1 MQNND
6 YIAFIVE
13 GDDREPQIIE
23 NISKVFFSH
32 HNFKII
38 SLPAGKNIYMLW
50 NQLKR
55 DNFETDIIEVVR
67 ESNVQSKDALKGL
80 SRDDFSSVYLL
91 FDFDP
96 HQKNTERNLTED
108 IIKQM
113 LESFDN
119 ETENGKLYISYP
131 MIEAL
136 RDFTDSTCGNGIDC
150 YVPIDQITNYK
161 HKTAEKS
168 AAPHFKKYDFALWK
182 LVIDI
187 FAMKL
192 SCLFGYSHKIE
203 FETYRKKISTI
214 KIYERELQLLKTKG
228 VFVLS
233 SLPGLILDY
242 FDEKFWN
249 KTVSNSQL
257 KIQNCLSDK
266 MNNDNLNSQI

>member
-1 MQNND
+1 MQNNN

-50 NQLKR
+50 KKLKS

-67 ESNVQSKDALKGL
+67 EINDQSKDALKGL
-80 SRDDFSSVYLL
+80 SRDDFSFVYLL
-91 FDFDP
+91 FDYDP

-150 YVPIDQITNYK
+150 YVPMD
-161 HKTAEKS
+161 
-168 AAPHFKKYDFALWK
+168 
-182 LVIDI
+182 IDI

-192 SCLFGYSHKIE
+192 SCLFGYSHKIG
-203 FETYRKKISTI
+203 FETYRNEISTI

-233 SLPGLILDY
+233 SLPELILDY
-242 FDEKFWN
+242 FDKKFWN

-266 MNNDNLNSQI
+266 NE

>member
-1 MQNND
+1 MQNNN

-50 NQLKR
+50 KKLKS

-67 ESNVQSKDALKGL
+67 EINDQSKDALKGL
-80 SRDDFSSVYLL
+80 SRDDFSFVYLL
-91 FDFDP
+91 FDYDP

-150 YVPIDQITNYK
+150 YVPMDQITYYK
-161 HKTAEKS
+161 HKSAEKS

-187 FAMKL
+187 FEMKL
-192 SCLFGYSHKIE
+192 SCLFGYSHKIG
-203 FETYRKKISTI
+203 FETYRNEISTI

-233 SLPGLILDY
+233 SLPELILDY
-242 FDEKFWN
+242 FDKKFWN

-266 MNNDNLNSQI
+266 NE